1 MLRCLR
7 HLGGKTRG
15 AFVSMNNTK
24 RMTQFIRALKKSPVE
39 MGIVV
44 VMTFI
49 LGYGLLP
56 GIASADERAVAFP
69 VADKAIALRISAMQ
83 NQLKDYGVFPKS
95 DLRGPS
101 YTITVPSTAYNSL
114 PNQTDSTPFITAS
127 GTHVRHGVVAANFLP
142 IGTRIKIP
150 ALYGDQIF
158 VVEDRMNARYYKKV
172 DIWMEHYDDAI
183 AYGVR
188 NITIEVYN

>member
-1 MLRCLR
+1 MI
-7 HLGGKTRG
+7 
-15 AFVSMNNTK
+15 NTN
-24 RMTQFIRALKKSPVE
+24 RVTQFIRTLKKSPVE

-49 LGYGLLP
+49 LGYGLMP
-56 GIASADERAVAFP
+56 GIATADERTVAFP
-69 VADKAIALRISAMQ
+69 VADQAIALRIAAMQ
-83 NQLKDYGVFPKS
+83 NQLKDYGVLPKS

-114 PNQTDSTPFITAS
+114 PNQTDATPFITAS
-127 GTHVRHGVVAANFLP
+127 GTQVRHGVVAANFLP

-150 ALYGDQIF
+150 DLYGDQIF

-172 DIWMEHYDDAI
+172 DIWMEHYSDAI